1 MNLIKGFIVF
11 TILILTFVLIVAFKR
26 NDNFIHKD
34 LIIDVDSSFL
44 DKSSVRDFLLKENL
58 LDSSKINYNNLES
71 KFLSNSHV
79 KDVTI
84 YKDLLDNLNIG
95 IEQYQPIARI
105 VSGMLEGNYINKEG
119 HIFPTSQKF
128 SKRVILLHIN
138 DKSIDEKTILSSDF
152 GNNLVEMIKYI
163 NDSEFFSKI
172 ISELEIN
179 QNKNII
185 IHPQFSKQKI
195 IFGYP
200 DNLEEKFEKINIF
213 YKKIIPAKGWNTYRT
228 VNVKFKNQIVC
239 DKS

>member
-1 MNLIKGFIVF
+1 M
-11 TILILTFVLIVAFKR
+11 
-26 NDNFIHKD
+26 
-34 LIIDVDSSFL
+34 
-44 DKSSVRDFLLKENL
+44 
-58 LDSSKINYNNLES
+58 
-71 KFLSNSHV
+71 

-84 YKDLLDNLNIG
+84 YKDLLGNLNIG

-105 VSGMLEGNYINKEG
+105 VSGKLEGNYINKEG

-128 SKRVILLHIN
+128 SKRVILLRLN

-152 GNNLVEMIKYI
+152 GKNLVDMIKYI

-172 ISELEIN
+172 ISEFEIN

-200 DNLEEKFEKINIF
+200 DNLEEKFEKVNIF
-213 YKKIIPAKGWNTYRT
+213 YKKIIPAKGWNTYKT